1 MSFKTQIEDLIGSVG
16 DDDLISTSIQDIGA
30 EIISTLPPQK
40 LLAVAKTAAVSS
52 SGLTTAGKRVL
63 AVDKDDLPA
72 REIPAIQKAKY
83 NDTASIY
90 AASDTDAV
98 YYIEDEVVKVNG
110 TAGSGATAGVLHYV
124 PKIPTSDGSTAI
136 VHGGSTVTNFPQE
149 AERLL
154 VLGGAVRCL
163 QRLMADKTSSLPS
176 DVPEPVL
183 GSISESLPTF
193 TVPSA
198 FVLTPAP
205 AGADVDFSSVPSSPS
220 FVSPVYSA
228 PSLGSV
234 GSISLPAAPVAP
246 SSPSFTYTD
255 ASVSDIVQ
263 PIVTVSDMASMT
275 ETAPSYVAPV
285 LSLGATPTISN
296 LTISPSIPVAPALS
310 SNSISFSSTAPT
322 YVQPVVSLGS
332 APTISD
338 LTISVTIP
346 VAPALSSNSVSF
358 SSTAPV
364 YTGPVVAPAFST
376 VDTFISTDEDVE
388 LASAKIQEINS
399 QIGEYQANIQ
409 NQLNVF
415 NDANVEYQADLQV
428 AIQDAQ
434 LSSADD
440 GQALQKFSNEL
451 QSYQAEVSKEVQE
464 YQQNLEGDLRV
475 WQAERQTDLQKYGS
489 DIQNNLNKFNED
501 NVEYQADLQVAI
513 QDAQLSSGDD
523 GQLLQKYSNEV
534 QSYQAEV
541 SKEVQEYQQNLEGDL
556 RVWQAERQTDIQ
568 KYSADIQS
576 ALNSFNEDNIVY
588 QQDIQ
593 RKTQNLGKDT
603 QVAIQNAQQEYTSRK
618 ANMDKDTQLGLQ
630 NALRN
635 YEKSVQE
642 YQADMAKYQAEISS
656 YQAQVNATIQTWVN
670 EEWNQNFQK
679 YQTDYTNSLQN
690 YSANIQKETASF
702 GSDLSVYQQDIQKAL
717 QEYQAETGYDMSKY
731 SSEVQAQTSRF
742 TSDLQKN
749 TETFRTSMERY
760 VNELQKVAESNQS
773 KLSKYGAD
781 IQNYGS
787 KIQKHGMD
795 YQWKQG
801 QYQQLKAE
809 YNQGLQLL
817 ISGGIPQQQGV

>member
-30 EIISTLPPQK
+30 EIVDVLPIGK
-40 LLAVAKTAAVSS
+40 LLAVAKTASITS
-52 SGLTTAGKRVL
+52 SGLTTAGKKVL

-98 YYIEDEVVKVNG
+98 YYIEDESVKVNG
-110 TAGSGATAGVLHYV
+110 AAGSGATAGVLHYV
-124 PKIPTSDGSTAI
+124 PKVPTSDGSTAI

-163 QRLMADKTSSLPS
+163 QRLMADKTSSLPTDIS
-176 DVPEPVL
+176 DITLPV
-183 GSISESLPTF
+183 SPTA
-193 TVPSA
+193 PSA
-198 FVLTPAP
+198 P
-205 AGADVDFSSVPSSPS
+205 G
-220 FVSPVYSA
+220 
-228 PSLGSV
+228 
-234 GSISLPAAPVAP
+234 
-246 SSPSFTYTD
+246 FTYTD

-263 PIVTVSDMASMT
+263 PIISVSDMASMT

-322 YVQPVVSLGS
+322 YVQPIVSLGS
-332 APTISD
+332 APTISN
-338 LTISVTIP
+338 LTISATIP
-346 VAPALSSNSVSF
+346 VAPVISSNSVSF

-388 LASAKIQEINS
+388 LASVKIQEINA

-603 QVAIQNAQQEYTSRK
+603 QVAVQNAQQEYTTRK
-618 ANMDKDTQLGLQ
+618 SNMDKEVQIALQ
-630 NALRN
+630 NAIQN
-635 YEKSVQE
+635 FQEDIEEYKSSLGKYSTEIQ
-642 YQADMAKYQAEISS
+642 DYQAEVS
-656 YQAQVNATIQTWVN
+656 AT
-670 EEWNQNFQK
+670 
-679 YQTDYTNSLQN
+679 
-690 YSANIQKETASF
+690 
-702 GSDLSVYQQDIQKAL
+702 
-717 QEYQAETGYDMSKY
+717 
-731 SSEVQAQTSRF
+731 VQ
-742 TSDLQKN
+742 
-749 TETFRTSMERY
+749 
-760 VNELQKVAESNQS
+760 
-773 KLSKYGAD
+773 KYGAD

-817 ISGGIPQQQGV
+817 ISGGIPQQQQGV

>member
-310 SNSISFSSTAPT
+310 SNS
-322 YVQPVVSLGS
+322 
-332 APTISD
+332 
-338 LTISVTIP
+338 
-346 VAPALSSNSVSF
+346 VSF

-399 QIGEYQANIQ
+399 QIDEYQANIQ

-690 YSANIQKETASF
+690 YSADIQKETASF
-702 GSDLSVYQQDIQKAL
+702 GSNLSVYQQEIQKAL

>member
-30 EIISTLPPQK
+30 EIVDVLPIGK
-40 LLAVAKTAAVSS
+40 LLAVAKTASITS
-52 SGLTTAGKRVL
+52 SGLTTAGKKVL

-98 YYIEDEVVKVNG
+98 YYIEDESVKVNG
-110 TAGSGATAGVLHYV
+110 AAGSGATAGVLHYV
-124 PKIPTSDGSTAI
+124 PKVPTSDGSTAI

-163 QRLMADKTSSLPS
+163 QRLMADKTSSLPTDIS
-176 DVPEPVL
+176 DITLPV
-183 GSISESLPTF
+183 SPTA
-193 TVPSA
+193 PSA
-198 FVLTPAP
+198 P
-205 AGADVDFSSVPSSPS
+205 G
-220 FVSPVYSA
+220 
-228 PSLGSV
+228 
-234 GSISLPAAPVAP
+234 
-246 SSPSFTYTD
+246 FTYTD

-263 PIVTVSDMASMT
+263 PIISVSDMASMT

-296 LTISPSIPVAPALS
+296 LTISPSIPVAPVLS

-332 APTISD
+332 APTISN
-338 LTISVTIP
+338 LTISATIP
-346 VAPALSSNSVSF
+346 VAPVISSNSVSF

-388 LASAKIQEINS
+388 LASVKIQEINA

-603 QVAIQNAQQEYTSRK
+603 QVAVQNAQQEYTTRK
-618 ANMDKDTQLGLQ
+618 SNMDKEVQIALQ
-630 NALRN
+630 NAIQN
-635 YEKSVQE
+635 FQEDIEEYKSSLGKYSTEIQ
-642 YQADMAKYQAEISS
+642 DYQAEVS
-656 YQAQVNATIQTWVN
+656 AT
-670 EEWNQNFQK
+670 
-679 YQTDYTNSLQN
+679 
-690 YSANIQKETASF
+690 
-702 GSDLSVYQQDIQKAL
+702 
-717 QEYQAETGYDMSKY
+717 
-731 SSEVQAQTSRF
+731 VQ
-742 TSDLQKN
+742 
-749 TETFRTSMERY
+749 
-760 VNELQKVAESNQS
+760 
-773 KLSKYGAD
+773 KYGAD

-817 ISGGIPQQQGV
+817 ISGGIPQQQQGV

>member
-30 EIISTLPPQK
+30 EIVDVLPIGK
-40 LLAVAKTAAVSS
+40 LLAVAKTASITS
-52 SGLTTAGKRVL
+52 SGLTTAGKKVL

-98 YYIEDEVVKVNG
+98 YYIEDESVKVNG
-110 TAGSGATAGVLHYV
+110 AAGSGATAGVLHYV

-163 QRLMADKTSSLPS
+163 QRLMADKTSSLPTDIS
-176 DVPEPVL
+176 DITLPV
-183 GSISESLPTF
+183 SPTA
-193 TVPSA
+193 PSA
-198 FVLTPAP
+198 P
-205 AGADVDFSSVPSSPS
+205 G
-220 FVSPVYSA
+220 
-228 PSLGSV
+228 
-234 GSISLPAAPVAP
+234 
-246 SSPSFTYTD
+246 FTYTD

-263 PIVTVSDMASMT
+263 PIISVSDMASMT

-332 APTISD
+332 APTISN
-338 LTISVTIP
+338 LTISTTIP
-346 VAPALSSNSVSF
+346 VAPVISSNSVSF
-358 SSTAPV
+358 SSTAPA

-388 LASAKIQEINS
+388 LASVKIQEINA

-603 QVAIQNAQQEYTSRK
+603 QVAVQNAQQEYTTRK
-618 ANMDKDTQLGLQ
+618 ANMDKEVQIGLQ
-630 NALRN
+630 NA
-635 YEKSVQE
+635 
-642 YQADMAKYQAEISS
+642 I
-656 YQAQVNATIQTWVN
+656 
-670 EEWNQNFQK
+670 QNFQEDIEEYK
-679 YQTDYTNSLQN
+679 SSL
-690 YSANIQKETASF
+690 
-702 GSDLSVYQQDIQKAL
+702 G
-717 QEYQAETGYDMSKY
+717 KY
-731 SSEVQAQTSRF
+731 STEIQDYQSEVSATVQ
-742 TSDLQKN
+742 
-749 TETFRTSMERY
+749 
-760 VNELQKVAESNQS
+760 
-773 KLSKYGAD
+773 KYGAD

-809 YNQGLQLL
+809 YNQGLRLL
-817 ISGGIPQQQGV
+817 ISGGIPQQQQGV

>member
-90 AASDTDAV
+90 AASDTDAI

-234 GSISLPAAPVAP
+234 GSISLPAAPVTPA
-246 SSPSFTYTD
+246 SPSFTYTD

-263 PIVTVSDMASMT
+263 PIVSVSDMASMT
-275 ETAPSYVAPV
+275 ETAPSYIAPV
-285 LSLGATPTISN
+285 LSLGATPSIGN
-296 LTISPSIPVAPALS
+296 LTISA
-310 SNSISFSSTAPT
+310 
-322 YVQPVVSLGS
+322 
-332 APTISD
+332 
-338 LTISVTIP
+338 TIP
-346 VAPALSSNSVSF
+346 VTPALSSNSVSF
-358 SSTAPV
+358 SSTAPT
-364 YTGPVVAPAFST
+364 YTGPVIAPSFST

-428 AIQDAQ
+428 AIQNAQ
-434 LSSADD
+434 LASGDD
-440 GQALQKFSNEL
+440 GQLLQRYSNEL
-451 QSYQAEVSKEVQE
+451 QSYQTEVAKEVQE

-475 WQAERQTDLQKYGS
+475 WQS
-489 DIQNNLNKFNED
+489 
-501 NVEYQADLQVAI
+501 
-513 QDAQLSSGDD
+513 
-523 GQLLQKYSNEV
+523 
-534 QSYQAEV
+534 
-541 SKEVQEYQQNLEGDL
+541 
-556 RVWQAERQTDIQ
+556 ERQTDIQ

-576 ALNSFNEDNIVY
+576 ALNSFNKDNIVY

-603 QVAIQNAQQEYTSRK
+603 QVAVQNAQQEYTSRK

-656 YQAQVNATIQTWVN
+656 YQAQVNTTIQTWVN

-690 YSANIQKETASF
+690 YSADIQKETSSF
-702 GSDLSVYQQDIQKAL
+702 GSDLSVYQQEIQKAL

-731 SSEVQAQTSRF
+731 SSEVQSQTNRF
-742 TSDLQKN
+742 ASDLQKN

-795 YQWKQG
+795 YQWKHG
-801 QYQQLKAE
+801 QYQLLKAE
-809 YNQGLQLL
+809 YMQGLQLL
-817 ISGGIPQQQGV
+817 ISGGIPQQQGA

>member
-30 EIISTLPPQK
+30 EIVDVLPIGK
-40 LLAVAKTAAVSS
+40 LLAVAKTASITS
-52 SGLTTAGKRVL
+52 SGLTTAGKKVL

-98 YYIEDEVVKVNG
+98 YYIEDESVKVNG
-110 TAGSGATAGVLHYV
+110 AAGSGATAGVLHYV
-124 PKIPTSDGSTAI
+124 PKVPTSDGSTAI

-163 QRLMADKTSSLPS
+163 QRLMADKTSSLPTDIS
-176 DVPEPVL
+176 DITLPV
-183 GSISESLPTF
+183 SPTA
-193 TVPSA
+193 PSA
-198 FVLTPAP
+198 P
-205 AGADVDFSSVPSSPS
+205 G
-220 FVSPVYSA
+220 
-228 PSLGSV
+228 
-234 GSISLPAAPVAP
+234 
-246 SSPSFTYTD
+246 FTYTD

-263 PIVTVSDMASMT
+263 PIISVSDMASMT

-322 YVQPVVSLGS
+322 YVQPIVSLGS
-332 APTISD
+332 APTISN
-338 LTISVTIP
+338 LTISATIP
-346 VAPALSSNSVSF
+346 VAPVISSNSVSF
-358 SSTAPV
+358 SSTAPA

-388 LASAKIQEINS
+388 LASVKIQEINA

-603 QVAIQNAQQEYTSRK
+603 QVAVQNAQQEYTTRK
-618 ANMDKDTQLGLQ
+618 SNMDKEVQIALQ
-630 NALRN
+630 NAIQN
-635 YEKSVQE
+635 FQEDIEEYKSSLGKYSTEIQ
-642 YQADMAKYQAEISS
+642 DYQAEVS
-656 YQAQVNATIQTWVN
+656 AT
-670 EEWNQNFQK
+670 
-679 YQTDYTNSLQN
+679 
-690 YSANIQKETASF
+690 
-702 GSDLSVYQQDIQKAL
+702 
-717 QEYQAETGYDMSKY
+717 
-731 SSEVQAQTSRF
+731 VQ
-742 TSDLQKN
+742 
-749 TETFRTSMERY
+749 
-760 VNELQKVAESNQS
+760 
-773 KLSKYGAD
+773 KYGAD

-817 ISGGIPQQQGV
+817 ISGGIPQQQQGV

>member
-90 AASDTDAV
+90 AASDTDAI

-154 VLGGAVRCL
+154 VLGGAIRCL

-234 GSISLPAAPVAP
+234 GSISLPAAPVTPA
-246 SSPSFTYTD
+246 SPSFTYTD

-263 PIVTVSDMASMT
+263 PIVSVSDMASMT
-275 ETAPSYVAPV
+275 ETAPSYIAPV
-285 LSLGATPTISN
+285 LSLGATPSIGN
-296 LTISPSIPVAPALS
+296 LTISA
-310 SNSISFSSTAPT
+310 
-322 YVQPVVSLGS
+322 
-332 APTISD
+332 
-338 LTISVTIP
+338 TIP
-346 VAPALSSNSVSF
+346 VTPALSSNSVSF
-358 SSTAPV
+358 SSTAPT
-364 YTGPVVAPAFST
+364 YTGPVIAPSFST

-428 AIQDAQ
+428 AIQNAQ
-434 LSSADD
+434 LASGDD
-440 GQALQKFSNEL
+440 GQLLQRYSNEL
-451 QSYQAEVSKEVQE
+451 QSYQTEVAKEVQE

-475 WQAERQTDLQKYGS
+475 WQS
-489 DIQNNLNKFNED
+489 
-501 NVEYQADLQVAI
+501 
-513 QDAQLSSGDD
+513 
-523 GQLLQKYSNEV
+523 
-534 QSYQAEV
+534 
-541 SKEVQEYQQNLEGDL
+541 
-556 RVWQAERQTDIQ
+556 ERQTDIQ

-576 ALNSFNEDNIVY
+576 ALNSFNKDNIVY

-603 QVAIQNAQQEYTSRK
+603 QVAVQNAQQEYTSRK

-656 YQAQVNATIQTWVN
+656 YQAQVNTTIQTWVN

-690 YSANIQKETASF
+690 YSADIQKETSSF
-702 GSDLSVYQQDIQKAL
+702 GSDLSVYQQEIQKAL

-731 SSEVQAQTSRF
+731 SSEVQSQTNRF
-742 TSDLQKN
+742 ASDLQKN

-795 YQWKQG
+795 YQWKHG
-801 QYQQLKAE
+801 QYQLLKAE
-809 YNQGLQLL
+809 YMQGLQLL
-817 ISGGIPQQQGV
+817 ISGGIPQQQGA